1 MIYDP
6 RARRIM
12 DVLLEIIDD
21 YEGDCPEVYEK
32 GVFRGALA
40 VAWKI
45 KDEFEYLDEL
55 IDALQ
60 EEV

>member
-21 YEGDCPEVYEK
+21 YEGECPDVYEK

-40 VAWKI
+40 VAQRI
-45 KDEFEYLDEL
+45 MDELEYINEL
-55 IDALQ
+55 IDALF

>member
-21 YEGDCPEVYEK
+21 YEGECPEVYEK

-40 VAWKI
+40 VARRI
-45 KDEFEYLDEL
+45 MGELEYINEL
-55 IDALQ
+55 IDALHK
-60 EEV
+60 EV